1 MDLLLLCSDALWVQ
15 VPVGVQVSS
24 GDAQVFHSD
33 GGAVRQ
39 VCIRGRTE
47 HDLAPLQNM
56 RVNEIKTLIMWI
68 KLNSNDNKRH
78 NIDYFWNTVT
88 SPVRTEKIKQMSR
101 PTWLPPTQ
109 EKRRHYL
116 TDFIYALISF
126 CLQSA
131 ATVQCGFFHVFGT
144 HTRAW
149 RRCAD
154 CSRSVGTGRP
164 SWRIHL
170 QVHCWEKTFR
180 MLHQTFNQ
188 SWLTDSHTP
197 THLLFS
203 TTKWTANIVM

>member
-1 MDLLLLCSDALWVQ
+1 MGSGPVAAL
-15 VPVGVQVSS
+15 PRRPLGTGAS
-24 GDAQVFHSD
+24 GSASILRRCAGFSQWWWSRTPGLHQRKD
-33 GGAVRQ
+33 GTRPRIVTKHESKWDQ
-39 VCIRGRTE
+39 
-47 HDLAPLQNM
+47 
-56 RVNEIKTLIMWI
+56 TLIMWI
-68 KLNSNDNKRH
+68 KLNSNKRH

-88 SPVRTEKIKQMSR
+88 SPVRTEKFKQMSR

-109 EKRRHYL
+109 KKRRHYL

-131 ATVQCGFFHVFGT
+131 ATVQCAFFCVFGT

-154 CSRSVGTGRP
+154 CSRSVGTGRL

-188 SWLTDSHTP
+188 SWLTDSHTV